1 MTEGSARG
9 VLGRF
14 QQLLPAGFL
23 EQAYVDAGVRHHNS
37 LYSPAIVMWL
47 LILQRLEGGAP
58 LGSAVLELLRGLPSE
73 FWPNPCKRVRD
84 WREQGKAPSSHTGAY
99 NQARQAL
106 PLVVVQR
113 SCDRI
118 FQELIAELKSSSAEP
133 SRRAFLLD
141 GSSMRMAHSPE
152 LCRQYPAGSNQH
164 GEGHWPVLKIVVAH
178 DLQTGLGMRPEWG
191 PMYGP
196 DATSEQRLLESAI
209 GRLPAGSIIVG
220 DANFGV
226 LSVAWASAQRQY
238 PVVLRLT
245 ASRAQKLA
253 GKSLHDG
260 IDCEV
265 VWKPSP
271 YERKHHPQLPADAQ
285 VRGRLIVRQVQPD
298 NGKPFLLALFT
309 TLSGPPEEICQVY
322 GQRWMIETDLRT
334 LKGSLKLDQF
344 TCSTTDMVAKEIEMA
359 MAAYNLVR
367 AVTCQASEQS
377 GIPPRGYSF
386 TQVQR
391 IVQKFGPVLSAAR
404 TPSEAKR
411 IFDQMMRYVQQA
423 RLPDRKRKRPSC
435 PREVWQRGAH
445 FPTRKT

>member
-1 MTEGSARG
+1 
-9 VLGRF
+9 
-14 QQLLPAGFL
+14 
-23 EQAYVDAGVRHHNS
+23 
-37 LYSPAIVMWL
+37 MWL

-58 LGSAVLELLRGLPSE
+58 LGAAVLELLRGLPSE
-73 FWPNPCKRVRD
+73 FWPRPCKRIRD
-84 WREQGKAPSSHTGAY
+84 WRERGTAPSSHTGAY

-106 PLVVVQR
+106 PLAVVQR

-118 FQELIAELKSSSAEP
+118 FQELIAQLKTSSAEP

-178 DLQTGLGMRPEWG
+178 DLQTGLATRPEWG

-196 DATSEQRLLESAI
+196 NAVSEQRLLETVI
-209 GRLPAGSIIVG
+209 ERLPAGSIIVG

-226 LSVAWASAQRQY
+226 LSVAWAAAQRHY

-245 ASRAQKLA
+245 ASRARKLA
-253 GKSLHDG
+253 AAALHDG
-260 IDCEV
+260 IDREV
-265 VWKPSP
+265 VWKPSA
-271 YERKHHPQLPADAQ
+271 YERKHHPELPADAKVQ
-285 VRGRLIVRQVQPD
+285 GRLIVRQVQPD
-298 NGKPFLLALFT
+298 NGGKPFLLAVFT
-309 TLSGPPEEICQVY
+309 TLPGPQKEILKIY

-334 LKGSLKLDQF
+334 LKGNLKLDQF
-344 TCSTTDMVAKEIEMA
+344 TCATPDMLAKEIEMA
-359 MAAYNLVR
+359 MATYNLVR

-391 IVQKFGPVLSAAR
+391 IVQKFGPVLAAAKN
-404 TPSEAKR
+404 PSEAKR
-411 IFDQMMRYVQQA
+411 TFDQMMHYVQQA
-423 RLPDRKRKRPSC
+423 KLPARKHKRRSY
-435 PREVWQRGAH
+435 PREVWQRGAY
-445 FPTRKT
+445 FPTRKK